1 MAEDSEEYFQAYKEW
16 QDRIRAN
23 GSAPVLGKENMSQN
37 RHCDRHDGDFSVR
50 DPDWS
55 EMRGTIHGR
64 YEDGSPNDRTESL
77 DFCAS
82 CTRIM
87 LGIGLPGKPEGTR
100 ETVPKMNALLGQAM
114 TPQQA
119 QQALIGKKMIAVDP
133 EEHSRYIRWLEQQ
146 NGIGFPPSK
155 V

>member
-1 MAEDSEEYFQAYKEW
+1 
-16 QDRIRAN
+16 
-23 GSAPVLGKENMSQN
+23 MSQN

-87 LGIGLPGKPEGTR
+87 LGIGLPGQPEGTR
-100 ETVPKMNALLGQAM
+100 ETPPERTMLGSVAYAGQKPTPTPMQASQM
-114 TPQQA
+114 LA
-119 QQALIGKKMIAVDP
+119 GKKLVALDP
-133 EEHSRYIRWLEQQ
+133 ESYDKYIAWLERE
-146 NGIGFPPSK
+146 NGIGFPVPPG
-155 V
+155 